1 MKVGELQQLISLGAR
16 FGMSPTDRQKIS
28 ADKPKESTLATFMA
42 RRTQP
47 QVQTQA
53 TGLFQDSDKKV
64 N

>member
-1 MKVGELQQLISLGAR
+1 
-16 FGMSPTDRQKIS
+16 MSPTDRQKIS